1 MSALRVA
8 RLDDLPAGRPTLVEA
23 NGLRLVLARVKDDV
37 FACQDTCAHKGGPLS
52 EGKLSGVRLAC
63 PWHGW
68 MYDVRTGDCVFPG
81 RGARVPSY
89 PVRVDA
95 DEVFVECP

>member
-37 FACQDTCAHKGGPLS
+37 FACQDTCAH
-52 EGKLSGVRLAC
+52 
-63 PWHGW
+63 
-68 MYDVRTGDCVFPG
+68 
-81 RGARVPSY
+81 
-89 PVRVDA
+89 
-95 DEVFVECP
+95 